1 MATIAEKLNTKD
13 ALVTVRKHGEGHQI
27 NDPGLGDAIRRTYGL
42 WRRVKAL
49 EAELSEA
56 KALIVRRAED
66 LRAGGHTVAFETKGI
81 TCTVAMRYEAEIPEE
96 NLRELKKLLGRRFK
110 DLVRVKTRHS
120 GTSRLLGEAGLE
132 VLGLLRLRRLSP
144 QFKWGVTDS
153 FSTAPSAPKLRKG
166 YK

>member
-1 MATIAEKLNTKD
+1 MATIAEKISTKD
-13 ALVTVRKHGEGHQI
+13 ALITVRKRGEGHQI
-27 NDPGLGDAIRRTYGL
+27 NDPGLSAEIRRAYGL
-42 WRRVKAL
+42 WRRIKAL

-66 LRAGGHTVAFETKGI
+66 LRAGGHTVAFETEGI
-81 TCTVAMRYEAEIPEE
+81 TCTVAMRYEAEIPEK
-96 NLRELKKLLGRRFK
+96 NLRELRRLLGRRFK
-110 DLVRVKTRHS
+110 DLVRVKTRYS
-120 GTSRLLGEAGLE
+120 GTSRLVGEAGQE

-153 FSTAPSAPKLRKG
+153 FNTASSTLKLRKG

>member
-13 ALVTVRKHGEGHQI
+13 ALITVRKRGEGHQI
-27 NDPGLGDAIRRTYGL
+27 NDPGLSAAIQRAFDL

-66 LRAGGHTVAFETKGI
+66 LRAGGHTVAFEARGI
-81 TCTVAMRYEAEIPEE
+81 TCTVAMRYEAGIPEE
-96 NLRELKKLLGRRFK
+96 NIQELKRLLGRRFK
-110 DLVRVKTRHS
+110 DLVRVKTRYS
-120 GTSRLLGEAGLE
+120 GTSRLVGEAGLE
-132 VLGLLRLRRLSP
+132 VLRLLRLRRLSP

-153 FSTAPSAPKLRKG
+153 FNTAPSTPKLRKG